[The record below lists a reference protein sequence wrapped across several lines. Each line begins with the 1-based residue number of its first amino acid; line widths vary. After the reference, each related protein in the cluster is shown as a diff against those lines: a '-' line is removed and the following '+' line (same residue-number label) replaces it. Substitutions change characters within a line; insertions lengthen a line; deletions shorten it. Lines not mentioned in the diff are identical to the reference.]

1 MFDRNEFGSA
11 QGGTAASGAALWL
24 TRTQPTVRF
33 LKTRPAQA
41 GRQAGAGAQAET
53 PRTGMAKLRD
63 WRSRIEDWAQ
73 DIDLAPDLG
82 NDIGSLRWLRGAA
95 TCIALCA
102 TAISLKPDFAPLP
115 AASDPVMS
123 QASYDEVRSQMLTPL
138 ALGADSGRHMGP
150 TEAVAPLNQTPE
162 LPTVTLN
169 AAIGAGDSLTHAL
182 TRAGISSADAARVM
196 DLVALDVG
204 NGALPAG
211 TRLDIT
217 LGRRANR
224 NMPRPLDSLSF
235 RASLDLAIDIRREN
249 GVLSA
254 RRTSIAVDNTPLRIQ
269 GIVSDSLY
277 QAARSA
283 GALPATIQNYL
294 RVISQHVPLS
304 SIAPGTKF
312 DIIVSH
318 RRAETG
324 ETETGELLYGGLQL
338 SSGKKIDMLRWAH
351 EGKDQWF
358 EASGV
363 GQKRP
368 GLARPVT
375 AARLS
380 SSFGMRFHPVLGY
393 SRLHAGVDYAAPTG
407 TPIYAVADG
416 RVAFAGRHGGHGN
429 YVKLAHYNGLG
440 TGYAHM
446 SRISV
451 DAGESVRRGQV
462 IGYVGS
468 TGLSTGPHLHYEVY
482 RGGQTVNPLSVKFE
496 QGSQLAGRELQA
508 FRSRL
513 AQLKAITTGPASG
526 PSLAEDRKIDATKI
540 AMR

>member
-1 MFDRNEFGSA
+1 M
-11 QGGTAASGAALWL
+11 TASPL
-24 TRTQPTVRF
+24 TERHLAERHLNWRT
-33 LKTRPAQA
+33 
-41 GRQAGAGAQAET
+41 
-53 PRTGMAKLRD
+53 
-63 WRSRIEDWAQ
+63 RIEYWAE
-73 DIDLAPDLG
+73 DVNLVPDLG
-82 NDIGSLRWLRGAA
+82 NNIGSLQWFRGAA
-95 TCIALCA
+95 TCFALCV
-102 TAISLKPDFAPLP
+102 TALSLKPDFAPLP
-115 AASDPVMS
+115 AASEPVMTA
-123 QASYDEVRSQMLTPL
+123 ASYDEIRSQMVTPL

-150 TEAVAPLNQTPE
+150 TDAVAPLNETPE
-162 LPTVTLN
+162 RPTITLN
-169 AAIGAGDSLTHAL
+169 AAIGAGDSMTHAL
-182 TRAGISSADAARVM
+182 ARAGVSSADAARVM
-196 DLVALDVG
+196 DLVAIDLSP
-204 NGALPAG
+204 GASLPAG

-217 LGRRANR
+217 LGRRASR
-224 NMPRPLDSLSF
+224 NMPRPLERLSF
-235 RASLDLAIDIRREN
+235 RASLDMAIDISREN
-249 GVLSA
+249 GALSV
-254 RRTSIAVDNTPLRIQ
+254 RRTRIAVDNTPLRIR
-269 GIVSDSLY
+269 GVVTDSLY
-277 QAARSA
+277 QAARAA

-294 RVISQHVPLS
+294 RVIGQHVPLS

-338 SSGKKIDMLRWAH
+338 ASGKKVDMLRWAH
-351 EGKDQWF
+351 DGKNQWF

-363 GQKRP
+363 GQVRP
-368 GLARPVT
+368 GLARPV
-375 AARLS
+375 ARARLS
-380 SSFGMRFHPVLGY
+380 SGFGMRFHPILGY

-429 YVKLAHYNGLG
+429 YVKLAHNGGMG

-446 SRISV
+446 SRVAVRS
-451 DAGESVRRGQV
+451 GEAVRRGQV

-482 RGGQTVNPLSVKFE
+482 RGGKTVNPLSVKFE

-513 AQLKAITTGPASG
+513 TQLKAITNSPATHSPASTASDDSALDE
-526 PSLAEDRKIDATKI
+526 PTRI